1 MDESKIHLSP
11 AETELLLNAEIILT
25 KNRVLQK
32 IKSLLE
38 EVQNEQLAFT
48 LNCNLN
54 NTPPFLISPKVSKG
68 EYYLGLPYIILDY
81 PRMASANDFFFI
93 RSMFWWG
100 NYFSSTLHL
109 SGRYKSAYKEKISTA
124 YHLLQD
130 FYIGVNADQWMH
142 HFENDNYKKIASIG
156 QTEFVRHCMDFDHIK
171 IAARLPLEKWKDAR
185 EELFANWK
193 FLLELCGLN
202 YQDGEKGL

>member
-1 MDESKIHLSP
+1 MEASKIHLSL

-38 EVQNEQLAFT
+38 EVQQEQVVFT
-48 LNCNLN
+48 SNHNLN
-54 NTPPFLISPKVSKG
+54 NAPPFLISPKISKG

-109 SGRYKSAYKEKISTA
+109 SGSYKLAHKENISNAYN
-124 YHLLQD
+124 LLQD
-130 FYIGVNADQWMH
+130 FYIGINSDQWSH
-142 HFENDNYKKIASIG
+142 HFEKDNYKKISGI
-156 QTEFVRHCMDFDHIK
+156 TEVEFRDQCEQFDYIK
-171 IAARLPLEKWKDAR
+171 IATNLPLEKWKDAGK
-185 EELFANWK
+185 ELFANWK
-193 FLLELCGLN
+193 LLLEVCGLN